1 MITNH
6 KKTAIVLFNLGGP
19 DSLKSVKPFLFNLF
33 YDPAIIRLPNPFRWV
48 VAKIISTLRDKKA
61 QNIYS
66 TIGGKSSLLEETQK
80 QKNALE
86 SALKSKLAGE
96 FKIFICMR
104 HWHPRAP
111 EVLKNIED
119 FNPTEI
125 ISVPLYPQFSTTTSG
140 SSIKEF
146 NSLLALNENLKK
158 LPLKTICCYFNDEKF
173 IDAHVSLILE
183 ATSKLASIE
192 NQRILFSAHGL
203 PKKIIDAGDPYQ
215 WQIEQTVEKIINK
228 LQIPN
233 LDYKITYQSR
243 ATPVEWLKPD
253 TEDEIKAAYLMKK
266 SLIIVPVAFVSE
278 HVETLVELDIEYKAL
293 ADRDKIQYIRVPTL
307 GINNIFIEATS
318 DMIVNFSKNKQQ
330 LKNCKQV
337 RSCLPHFTDCP
348 CKI

>member
-1 MITNH
+1 
-6 KKTAIVLFNLGGP
+6 
-19 DSLKSVKPFLFNLF
+19 
-33 YDPAIIRLPNPFRWV
+33 
-48 VAKIISTLRDKKA
+48 
-61 QNIYS
+61 
-66 TIGGKSSLLEETQK
+66 
-80 QKNALE
+80 
-86 SALKSKLAGE
+86 
-96 FKIFICMR
+96 MR
-104 HWHPRAP
+104 HWHPNAT

-125 ISVPLYPQFSTTTSG
+125 ICVPLYPQFSTTTSG

-146 NSLLALNENLKK
+146 NSLLAKKENLKK
-158 LPLKTICCYFNDEKF
+158 LSLKTICCYFNDEKF

-183 ATSKLASIE
+183 ATNRLASLE
-192 NQRILFSAHGL
+192 NYRILFSAHGL

-215 WQIEQTVEKIINK
+215 WQIEQTVERIVNK
-228 LQIPN
+228 LKIPN

-253 TEDEIKAAYLMKK
+253 TEDEIKAACLIKK

-293 ADRDKIQYIRVPTL
+293 ADRDKIQYIRIPTL

-330 LKNCKQV
+330 LKNCKQI
-337 RSCLPHFTDCP
+337 RACLPHFTDCP